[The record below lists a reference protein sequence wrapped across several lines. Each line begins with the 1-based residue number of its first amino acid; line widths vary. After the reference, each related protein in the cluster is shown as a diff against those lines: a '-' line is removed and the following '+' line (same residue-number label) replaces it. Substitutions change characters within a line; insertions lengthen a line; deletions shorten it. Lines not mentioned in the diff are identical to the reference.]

1 MKTTLKHIQAFI
13 RFQYKKDDIYIDE
26 LDHSFAEGFHLYL
39 MTEHKCNQN
48 TANKYLKNFKKIVR
62 IALDR
67 ELLAKDPF
75 IRIKY
80 NYTPVNR
87 EYLSKEQ
94 IDKIMNKE
102 FEVERLRIIR
112 DVFIFYCYTGLS
124 FVDAKNLKE
133 QHLTKDNNGVKVI
146 RIARQKTAKESF
158 IPLRKTL
165 FKL

>member
-1 MKTTLKHIQAFI
+1 MNCWLI
-13 RFQYKKDDIYIDE
+13 
-26 LDHSFAEGFHLYL
+26 
-39 MTEHKCNQN
+39 
-48 TANKYLKNFKKIVR
+48 
-62 IALDR
+62 
-67 ELLAKDPF
+67 DPF
-75 IRIKY
+75 ARIKY

-87 EYLSKEQ
+87 EYLSREQ

-112 DVFIFYCYTGLS
+112 DVFIFCCYTGLS

-158 IPLRKTL
+158 IPLGAWKKR
-165 FKL
+165 